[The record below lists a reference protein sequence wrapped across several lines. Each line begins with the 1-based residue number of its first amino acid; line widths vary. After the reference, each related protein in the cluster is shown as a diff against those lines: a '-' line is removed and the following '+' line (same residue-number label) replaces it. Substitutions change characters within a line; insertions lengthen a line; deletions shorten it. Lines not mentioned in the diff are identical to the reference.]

1 MTPDNIK
8 AIFQGLIAVVVII
21 GGGVY
26 AFLRPDNSQAVW
38 GVIGTVV
45 AYYFLSA
52 TQSSAIRS
60 TISAMTIPNQAVKK

>member
-52 TQSSAIRS
+52 TQSNAIRG
-60 TISAMTIPNQAVKK
+60 TITALSSPNQTAKK